1 MISINEINLL
11 QAQNKGY
18 RKQNEQLQQA
28 CKKYE
33 QECEELKTQIET
45 YSKILESSEFNVALT
60 DVRTGEREIWR
71 KLGNKAQKYKQALD
85 EIEKEL
91 KEDIYCENQ
100 ECGCDDFEECLKCT
114 KEHILDIICKAKD
127 GE

>member
-11 QAQNKGY
+11 QAQNEEY

-85 EIEKEL
+85 DIKECIDEL
-91 KEDIYCENQ
+91 DWTMLEYTYKRIN
-100 ECGCDDFEECLKCT
+100 
-114 KEHILDIICKAKD
+114 DIISKAKD
-127 GE
+127 GNDDKM